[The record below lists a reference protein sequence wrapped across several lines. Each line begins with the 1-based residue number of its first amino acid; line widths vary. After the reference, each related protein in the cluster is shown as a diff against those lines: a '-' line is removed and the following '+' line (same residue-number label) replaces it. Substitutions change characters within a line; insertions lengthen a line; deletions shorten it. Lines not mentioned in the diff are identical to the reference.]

1 MAERAGRGFEEEFAA
16 GPQQKERLAMAVIHG
31 SVNDHDR
38 RKAAIV
44 RLTTKIGLALCQ
56 SEFRHVGENEWL
68 RLERLRVELGAL
80 RAEAG
85 L

>member
-1 MAERAGRGFEEEFAA
+1 MAA
-16 GPQQKERLAMAVIHG
+16 IHS

-38 RKAAIV
+38 RKASIV
-44 RLTTKIGLALCQ
+44 KLQARIGRSLC
-56 SEFRHVGENEWL
+56 EATFRHLGESEWR
-68 RLERLRVELGAL
+68 RLDRMRLELGAL